1 MSSDNYYKVGGSL
14 EYQHPTYVVRQADYE
29 LYEGLKNG
37 EFCYVLNSRQMGK
50 SSLRVQMMKKLK
62 EQGIKCASIDMTRI
76 GSHVTPAEWYGGVVS
91 ELLRGFSLSRKVNF
105 STWWRERELLPPLQR
120 LRDLIE
126 DVLLT
131 EYSQNLVI
139 FLDEIDSILKIQ
151 FKDDFFAFIR
161 ACYNQRVDN
170 PEYNRLTFCLLG
182 VATPSDLIAD
192 KQRTPFNIG
201 RAIEL
206 TGFQLEE
213 AQLSLTEGLEQT
225 IDNPKRVVKEVLAW
239 TGGQPFL
246 TQKLCQ
252 LVVEKA
258 DSRTPN
264 IEQLVQ
270 KHFIDHWEAQD
281 EPEHLRTIRDRI
293 LSQEQYASRLLGLY
307 QQILQ
312 EGEIAADDTAEQI
325 ALRLSGLVVKH
336 QCSLRV
342 YNRIYEAVF
351 NKNWVEKELA
361 ELRPYSQAIAA
372 WLASHRQDSSRLL
385 RGQALQEALDW
396 KAGKSLCVEDDDF
409 LAASQQI
416 AWVQMQKDLEAE
428 RQAIAILASAKQ
440 QAEQLLEEAKAGS
453 KLERAGIKAL
463 QQFESGCGQI
473 EALIGAMQAGCALH
487 KWVQDGRPVQNYP
500 ATSPLLAL
508 QQILDQI
515 QECNQ
520 LSGHQ
525 GELWSVSFSPKGD
538 RIVTAS
544 ADCTARLWDLSGN
557 LLVEFKGHRDEV
569 WSVNFSPNGKYLAT
583 TSKDGTVRLWNLAGN
598 EIAQFQGH
606 YGCVTSVS
614 FSPNGR
620 NFVTTSADGTA
631 KLWNFS
637 GNQLAKFKGHQDW
650 VTSVSFNPNGK
661 YFATASK
668 DGTVRLWE
676 LSGKQIAQLKG
687 HRDKVWS
694 VSFSPTGE
702 YIATA
707 SSDRT
712 ARLWDSSG
720 NPLTQLVGHQHTVLS
735 VSFSPDG
742 EYIATASADRTARLW
757 NLQGNQIAEFK
768 GHQDW
773 VTSVSFSPN
782 GEYLATASRDSTGR
796 LWKLSGNAI
805 AQLKEYQDKVLGIS
819 FSPNGEYIAVAL
831 ADGTARLWNL
841 QGNQIAQFK
850 GHQDWVTS
858 VSFSPN
864 GKYLATASKDNTARL
879 WNLSGKAIAKF
890 VGHKDPIWSVSFS
903 PNGEYIATA
912 SADHTARVWDLSGK
926 PIAQLRG
933 HQIPVLSITFSPNGE
948 YIATASV
955 DRTVRLWNLWG
966 KQIAEFNG
974 HQSTVRCVSFSPDG
988 DYLATASYDGTV
1000 RLWNFLGQQVAQF
1013 NGHQGEVKS
1022 VCFIPNGGCIATG
1035 SSDGTARLWD
1045 LSGNQLAEFKGHQD
1059 GVTSVSFSPDGQL
1072 LATASLDRTARLW
1085 RVEGLDELLARS
1097 YNWLK
1102 DYFVTHTEALEK
1114 LEVCQ
1119 KHFSFD
1125 TKLGS

>member
-29 LYEGLKNG
+29 LYDGLKNG

-62 EQGIKCASIDMTRI
+62 AQGIKCASIDMTRI
-76 GSHVTPAEWYGGVVS
+76 GSHVTPTEWYGGVVS

-120 LRDLIE
+120 LRDMIE

-131 EYSQNLVI
+131 ELSQNLVI

-170 PEYNRLTFCLLG
+170 PEYDRLTFCLLG

-192 KQRTPFNIG
+192 KHRTPFNIG

-206 TGFQLEE
+206 TGFKLEE
-213 AQLSLTEGLEQT
+213 AQLSLTEGLAQKV
-225 IDNPKRVVKEVLAW
+225 DNPKRVVEEVLAW

-312 EGEIAADDTAEQI
+312 QGEIAADDTPEQI

-336 QCSLRV
+336 HCSLRV
-342 YNRIYEAVF
+342 YNRIYEEVF

-372 WLASHRQDSSRLL
+372 WLASDRQDSSRLL

-416 AWVQMQKDLEAE
+416 VMLQVQRDLEAVQ
-428 RQAIAILASAKQ
+428 QAVEILASAKH

-463 QQFESGCGQI
+463 QHFESGCGQI
-473 EALIGAMQAGCALH
+473 EALIAAMQAGCALH
-487 KWVQDGRPVQNYP
+487 KWVQDGRQVHNYP

-515 QECNQ
+515 QEQNQ
-520 LSGHQ
+520 FSGHQ
-525 GELWSVSFSPKGD
+525 GEVWSVCFSPKGD

-544 ADCTARLWDLSGN
+544 ADCTAKLWDLSGN
-557 LLVEFKGHRDEV
+557 LLVEFKGHRGEV
-569 WSVNFSPNGKYLAT
+569 TSVNFSPNGKYLAT
-583 TSKDGTVRLWNLAGN
+583 TSKDSTVRLWNLAGN
-598 EIAQFQGH
+598 QIAQFQGH
-606 YGCVTSVS
+606 YGWVTSVS
-614 FSPNGR
+614 FSPDGR
-620 NFVTTSADGTA
+620 YFVTTSVDNTA

-637 GNQLAKFKGHQDW
+637 GNQLAKFKGHQDG
-650 VTSVSFNPNGK
+650 VTSISFSPNGK
-661 YFATASK
+661 YLATASK
-668 DGTVRLWE
+668 DDTVRLWE
-676 LSGKQIAQLKG
+676 LSGKEIAQLKG

-707 SSDRT
+707 SADRT
-712 ARLWDSSG
+712 ARLWNSSG
-720 NPLTQLVGHQHTVLS
+720 NQLTQFVGHQQTVLS
-735 VSFSPDG
+735 VSFSPTG

-773 VTSVSFSPN
+773 VTSLSFSPN

-796 LWKLSGNAI
+796 LWRLSGNLI
-805 AQLKEYQDKVLGIS
+805 TEKKECQDKVLDIS
-819 FSPNGEYIAVAL
+819 FSPNGEYIAIAL
-831 ADGTARLWNL
+831 ADDTARLWNL
-841 QGNQIAQFK
+841 QGNQIAEFK

-858 VSFSPN
+858 ISFSPN
-864 GKYLATASKDNTARL
+864 GKYLTTASKDNSARL
-879 WNLSGKAIAKF
+879 WDLSGKLIAKLI
-890 VGHKDPIWSVSFS
+890 GHRNPLWGVSFS

-912 SADHTARVWDLSGK
+912 SADHTARLWDLSGK
-926 PIAQLRG
+926 PIVQLKG
-933 HQIPVLSITFSPNGE
+933 HQMPVLSITFSPNGE

-955 DRTVRLWNLWG
+955 DRTVRLWNLSG
-966 KQIAEFNG
+966 KEIAEFNG
-974 HQSTVRCVSFSPDG
+974 HQSGVRSVSFSPNG
-988 DYLATASYDGTV
+988 EYLATASYDGTV
-1000 RLWNFLGQQVAQF
+1000 RLWNLLGKQIAKF
-1013 NGHQGEVKS
+1013 NGYQGEVRS
-1022 VCFIPNGGCIATG
+1022 VCFSPKGECIATG
-1035 SSDGTARLWD
+1035 SSDSTAKLWD

-1059 GVTSVSFSPDGQL
+1059 WLTSVSFSPDGQL

-1085 RVEGLDELLARS
+1085 RVEGLDELLARG

-1102 DYFVTHTEALEK
+1102 DYLMTHPEALEK

-1119 KHFSFD
+1119 KKFS
-1125 TKLGS
+1125 SEQPVN

>member
-1 MSSDNYYKVGGSL
+1 MSIDNYYKVGGSL

-29 LYEGLKNG
+29 LYEGLHNG

-50 SSLRVQMMKKLK
+50 SSLRVQLMKKLK
-62 EQGIKCASIDMTRI
+62 GQGIKCASIDMTRI
-76 GSHVTPAEWYGGVVS
+76 GSHVTPAEWYGGIVS

-105 STWWRERELLPPLQR
+105 STWWREREVLPPLQR

-126 DVLLT
+126 DVLLV
-131 EYSQNLVI
+131 EFSQNLVI

-213 AQLSLTEGLEQT
+213 AQLSLTEGLAQNV
-225 IDNPKRVVKEVLAW
+225 DNPEQVLEEVLAW
-239 TGGQPFL
+239 TSGQPFL

-258 DSRTPN
+258 ENRKPN
-264 IEQLVQ
+264 IEQLVH
-270 KHFIDHWEAQD
+270 KYFIDNWEASD

-293 LSQEQYASRLLGLY
+293 LSQEQHASRLLGLY

-312 EGEIAADDTAEQI
+312 QGGISADDTPEQI
-325 ALRLSGLVVKH
+325 ALRLSGLVVK
-336 QCSLRV
+336 QQGSLRV

-351 NKNWVEKELA
+351 NKSWVEKELA
-361 ELRPYSQAIAA
+361 SLRPYSQAIAA
-372 WLASHRQDSSRLL
+372 WLASNRQDSSRLL
-385 RGQALQEALDW
+385 RGQAFQEALDW

-416 AWVQMQKDLEAE
+416 AMLQVQRDLEAVQQSVE
-428 RQAIAILASAKQ
+428 ILASAKQ

-453 KLERAGIKAL
+453 QLERAGIKAL
-463 QQFESGCGQI
+463 QHFESGCGQI
-473 EALIGAMQAGCALH
+473 EALIAAMQAGCALH
-487 KWVQDGRPVQNYP
+487 KWVQDGRQVHNYP

-508 QQILDQI
+508 QQILDHI
-515 QECNQ
+515 QERNQ

-525 GELWSVSFSPKGD
+525 GELWSICFSPKGD

-569 WSVNFSPNGKYLAT
+569 WSGNFSPNGKYLAT
-583 TSKDGTVRLWNLAGN
+583 TSKDSTVRLWNLAGN
-598 EIAQFQGH
+598 EIAHFQGH

-694 VSFSPTGE
+694 VSFSPTGD

-712 ARLWDSSG
+712 VRLWDSSG
-720 NPLTQLVGHQHTVLS
+720 NPLAQLVGHQHTVLS
-735 VSFSPDG
+735 VSFSPTG

-757 NLQGNQIAEFK
+757 NLQGNQIALFK

-805 AQLKEYQDKVLGIS
+805 AKLKGYQDKVLDIN
-819 FSPNGEYIAVAL
+819 FSPTGEYIATAL

-841 QGNQIAQFK
+841 QGNQITEFK

-858 VSFSPN
+858 VSFSPD
-864 GKYLATASKDNTARL
+864 GEYLATASKDNSARL
-879 WNLSGKAIAKF
+879 WDLSGKLIATF
-890 VGHKDPIWSVSFS
+890 IGHKDPIWNVSFS

-912 SADHTARVWDLSGK
+912 SADHTAKLWDLSGK
-926 PIAQLRG
+926 PIIQLRG
-933 HQIPVLSITFSPNGE
+933 HQMAVLSITFSPNGK

-955 DRTVRLWNLWG
+955 DRTVRLWDLWG
-966 KQIAEFNG
+966 KEIAQFNG
-974 HQSTVRCVSFSPDG
+974 HQSTVRSVSFSPNEE
-988 DYLATASYDGTV
+988 YLATASYDSTV
-1000 RLWNFLGQQVAQF
+1000 RLWNLLGKQIAQF

-1022 VCFIPNGGCIATG
+1022 VCFIPNGECIATG

-1085 RVEGLDELLARS
+1085 RIEGLDELLARG

-1102 DYFVTHTEALEK
+1102 DYLMTHPEALEK

-1119 KHFSFD
+1119 KYFSCEHPVN
-1125 TKLGS
+1125 